1 MKVKFS
7 YMNHEVKFQFPKP
20 FIGCELIG
28 ESVNTD
34 ELLYEFCINHTFN
47 CGLAVITTLSLF

>member
-1 MKVKFS
+1 
-7 YMNHEVKFQFPKP
+7 MNHEVKFQFPKP